1 MASSLAVV
9 LRRALLAV
17 AGLAAI
23 LPPSVKA
30 QPASPGALVSSTPLA
45 GAPDDAS
52 AYRVRYRSTDKDGR
66 PIVVTGAVI
75 VPRGPAPVGGRPI
88 VAWAHG
94 ASGVA
99 EGCGLS
105 DKPGLFNQI
114 AGLRG
119 LLAAGYVVSAPDYQ
133 GLGSP
138 GPHPI
143 LVGTASAHTV
153 LDSVRAA
160 RNVPGSRASSRY
172 VLWGESEG
180 GFSVLWAGKLA
191 ARYAPELRL
200 VGVAAAAPPSD
211 IKANLTGS
219 TNAAVRAFLTA
230 YTADSWSKVYRL
242 PLTTVVKPA
251 TATLIGRLARNC
263 VSLDG
268 FALRTKIGMLRLA
281 HQLRNVNLAASPR
294 WAALMQQNSVTPS
307 GLTMPLLIAQGS
319 NDQIVA
325 PAVTLTLV
333 NRLCAARAT
342 LRYLPIDGGDHV
354 SVGKR
359 SADTATRWF
368 ADRFAGRNAP
378 NDCARR

>member
-1 MASSLAVV
+1 MGFPHVAI
-9 LRRALLAV
+9 RRAGLTLTVIATLV
-17 AGLAAI
+17 AGPLM
-23 LPPSVKA
+23 A
-30 QPASPGALVSSTPLA
+30 QSASPGALLSSTPIA
-45 GAPDDAS
+45 GAPDGAS
-52 AYRVRYRSTDKDGR
+52 AYRIRYRSTDKDGR

-75 VPRGPAPVGGRPI
+75 VPAGPAPARSRPV

-105 DKPGLFNQI
+105 DKPGLFDQI

-119 LLAAGYVVSAPDYQ
+119 LLAAGYVVTAPDYQ
-133 GLGSP
+133 GLGSA

-143 LVGTASAHTV
+143 LVGPASAHTV

-160 RNVPGSRASSRY
+160 RAVPGSRASTRY
-172 VLWGESEG
+172 ALWGESEG
-180 GFSVLWAGKLA
+180 GFSVLWAGKRA

-211 IKANLTGS
+211 IRANLTGS
-219 TNAAVRAFLTA
+219 TNAAVRAFLIA
-230 YTADSWSKVYRL
+230 YVGDSWSKVYRV
-242 PLTTVVKPA
+242 PLTSVVRPA

-281 HQLRNVNLAASPR
+281 HQLRDVNLAASPR
-294 WAALMQQNSVTPS
+294 WAALMQQNSVTPA

-319 NDQIVA
+319 KDPLVA
-325 PAVTLTLV
+325 PAVTENLV
-333 NRLCAARAT
+333 DRLCAARAT
-342 LRYLPIDGGDHV
+342 VRYLPIDGGDHV

-359 SADTATRWF
+359 SADTAIRWF